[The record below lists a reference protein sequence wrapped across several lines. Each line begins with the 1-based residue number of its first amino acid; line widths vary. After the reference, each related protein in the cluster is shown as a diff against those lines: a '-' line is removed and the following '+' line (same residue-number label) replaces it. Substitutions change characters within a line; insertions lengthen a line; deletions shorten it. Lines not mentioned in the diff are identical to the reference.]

1 MRKLYINNIFNKW
14 YNYIY
19 KCLKVVIILYSI
31 MIIED
36 DKKMAKLI
44 ENHLERYGYKT
55 FSIKDFSNIKDEV
68 LECKPDLILMDI
80 NLPFFDGFYWCS
92 DIRNH
97 SKVPIIFIS
106 ARDSDM
112 DQVMAIE
119 NGGDDFI
126 TKPFSYYVLL
136 AKIKGVL
143 RRVYGSYA
151 KNDTDFFKI
160 GDLILYTNKS
170 MLEFKGRKTELSKN
184 EFSLLL
190 YLLKN
195 INKIVSRDTL
205 LEILW
210 SDTDFIDDNTLS
222 VNVTRLRKRLEEVGI
237 TNAIETKRG
246 QGYMLINKWESK
258 E

>member
-1 MRKLYINNIFNKW
+1 
-14 YNYIY
+14 
-19 KCLKVVIILYSI
+19 

-36 DKKMAKLI
+36 DKKMAELI
-44 ENHLERYGYKT
+44 KNHLERYGYKT
-55 FSIKDFSNIKDEV
+55 FLIKDFSNITGEF
-68 LECKPDLILMDI
+68 LEYKPDLVLMDI

-92 DIRNH
+92 DIRSH
-97 SKVPIIFIS
+97 SKIPIIFIS

-112 DQVMAIE
+112 DQVMAID

-126 TKPFSYYVLL
+126 TKPFSYDVLL

-151 KNDTDFFKI
+151 KNDTDFLKI
-160 GDLILYTNKS
+160 DDLILYINKNV
-170 MLEFKGRKTELSKN
+170 LEFRGRKTELSKN

-190 YLLKN
+190 HLVKN
-195 INKIVSRDTL
+195 INKIVLRDTL

-246 QGYMLINKWESK
+246 QGYMLINNW
-258 E
+258 